1 MTTDL
6 HEALAPVRADP
17 GRSVLLFDFDGTLSP
32 VVDDPAAAVARPGV
46 AERLDRLAASYR
58 LVGAVSGRP
67 VAFLAN
73 VLPPSLALSGLYGL
87 ESRLDGKVAGHPE
100 ADRWRPVV
108 TDAVATLAAATAPG
122 EAAHGVVVEAK
133 GLSITLHVRT
143 RPDLGDAARELA
155 DRVAATAGLV
165 VRPAKMSV
173 ELHPPIEAD
182 KGTALLALARGAAAV
197 LYTGDDVGDLPAF
210 AALDGLAQGSPAVT
224 TLGVVVDGPELPAEL
239 RAPHRLVLPDQAAVI
254 GLLDALAV

>member
-143 RPDLGDAARELA
+143 RPDLGDAARNWRTSGGHGGLA
-155 DRVAATAGLV
+155 VAREDVWVHRHRFMHRPAGL
-165 VRPAKMSV
+165 RPRPSS
-173 ELHPPIEAD
+173 HRRRR
-182 KGTALLALARGAAAV
+182 GTPRRSPLRR
-197 LYTGDDVGDLPAF
+197 
-210 AALDGLAQGSPAVT
+210 LAQVATGT
-224 TLGVVVDGPELPAEL
+224 TLGWSTAELPAEL
-239 RAPHRLVLPDQAAVI
+239 GTPSPSPPGSGRRHRTPRRPRRLNRGAGPAS
-254 GLLDALAV
+254 